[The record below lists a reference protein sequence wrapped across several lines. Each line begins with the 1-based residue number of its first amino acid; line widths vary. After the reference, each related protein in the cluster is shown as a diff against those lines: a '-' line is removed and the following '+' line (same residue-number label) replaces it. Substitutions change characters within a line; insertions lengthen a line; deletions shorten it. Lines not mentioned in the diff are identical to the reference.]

1 MDFKTARLD
10 AYHQWPAKRKFKAE
24 EKFDIC
30 LELSCGRTPLK
41 TAKIGVPK
49 DNKQSIYV
57 GHYLDGLDA
66 LPYRPDY
73 MFDHCFKVIDSSSQ
87 PRYPGL
93 GLKGVTQGL
102 GSELVNSS
110 PAHWQAITDYLCKLI
125 PNPTLMFIVKRMC
138 SSYGATK
145 GTNKQFAGRVAEC
158 IGQKRYA
165 EFINKFSVDD
175 NSNVVPL
182 PDGKRLESACS
193 FLRLYLSGTA
203 GSKKRPGTPVTLNMT
218 DAQNIP
224 NLAKRLEFILSIWL
238 FTMRNERAH
247 GTALSPFRTSKSS
260 LERYESYYYSMLAAY
275 ILSLGALSLSAPH
288 LITASEIEGCCL
300 SNTRLQSDFFEKA
313 KYNKHVR
320 CFSGCSS

>member
-1 MDFKTARLD
+1 MDFKAARLD
-10 AYHQWPAKRKFKAE
+10 AYHQWPIKSKFKAE
-24 EKFDIC
+24 EKFDTC
-30 LELSCGRTPLK
+30 LERSDGRTPLQ
-41 TAKIGVPK
+41 TAKLGLPK
-49 DNKQSIYV
+49 NNKQSIYV

-87 PRYPGL
+87 SRYPRL

-110 PAHWQAITDYLCKLI
+110 PVHWQTIADYLCKHI

-145 GTNKQFAGRVAEC
+145 GVNKQFAGRIEDC

-165 EFINKFSVDD
+165 EFINKFSIDD

-193 FLRLYLSGTA
+193 FLRLYLSGIA
-203 GSKKRPGTPVTLNMT
+203 GSKKRPGTPATLNMT
-218 DAQNIP
+218 DAKNIP
-224 NLAKRLEFILSIWL
+224 TLAKRLEFILSIWL

-247 GTALSPFRTSKSS
+247 GAALSPFRTSKSS

-275 ILSLGALSLSAPH
+275 ILSLGALSVSDPH
-288 LITASEIEGCCL
+288 LITASEIEACCL
-300 SNTRLQSDFFEKA
+300 SNTRLQSDFFK
-313 KYNKHVR
+313 KTK
-320 CFSGCSS
+320 